1 MTILYSQV
9 STKGQMVIPV
19 ELREALD
26 LKAGT
31 KVALHLE
38 GNAILVQPIT
48 DEFIDSLP
56 GSLKGPSLGAIR
68 ERQHRDDKR
77 RDKR

>member
-1 MTILYSQV
+1 MAVLYSQV

-26 LKAGT
+26 LKPGT
-31 KVALHLE
+31 RVALQRE
-38 GNAILVQPIT
+38 GNTIVLHPIT
-48 DEFIDSLP
+48 DDFIDSIP
-56 GSLKGPSLGAIR
+56 GSLNGPSLGDLR

-77 RDKR
+77 

>member
-1 MTILYSQV
+1 MAILYSQV

-31 KVALHLE
+31 KVALQLE

-48 DEFIDSLP
+48 EEFIDSLP
-56 GSLKGPSLGAIR
+56 GSLKGPSLGDVR

-77 RDKR
+77 